1 MSFGNIIGGLL
12 QKGLASQSHDR
23 LRSGVGRAEA
33 GGGADRILQSLL
45 GGSAARGGSGGAG
58 ATGGGGLMDLA
69 RQFLTTEQVGGMSGA
84 KIGGLGALAGGLLG
98 GGLSGAAKGGAMA
111 VLGTVALKAW
121 REHQAGAA
129 PGDTSISA
137 EPAPEELE
145 ALTDPRT
152 EKLVLQAMIAAAQ
165 VDGHVDER
173 ELDAILAQ
181 MTDGEATPDE
191 REAVREAVRRPV
203 DLQEIARGV
212 SRPEAAIEVYLG
224 ALLAVDIDTEAERA
238 WFRDLASA
246 LKLDRDVVARL
257 HRMTDAPMV

>member
-12 QKGLASQSHDR
+12 QKGLSGQTHDR
-23 LRSGVGRAEA
+23 LRTGAGRAEA

-45 GGSAARGGSGGAG
+45 GGSASQGSAG
-58 ATGGGGLMDLA
+58 SGGGLMDLA
-69 RQFLTTEQVGGMSGA
+69 RTFLTTEQVGGMSGA

-98 GGLSGAAKGGAMA
+98 GGLKGAAKGGAMA

-129 PGDTSISA
+129 PGDPKISA
-137 EPAPEELE
+137 EPAPEELA

-152 EKLVLQAMIAAAQ
+152 EKRVLQAMIGAAQ
-165 VDGHVDER
+165 VDGHVDEQ

-181 MTDGEATPDE
+181 MTDGEATPAE

-203 DLQEIARGV
+203 DLQEIAHGV
-212 SRPEAAIEVYLG
+212 SRPEAAVEIYLG

-238 WFRDLASA
+238 WFRDLAAA
-246 LKLDRDVVARL
+246 LHLERDVVTRL

>member
-23 LRSGVGRAEA
+23 LRTGVGRAEA

-45 GGSAARGGSGGAG
+45 GGGGASGGSAGGA
-58 ATGGGGLMDLA
+58 GGLMDLA
-69 RQFLTTEQVGGMSGA
+69 RDFLKTEQVGGMSGA

-98 GGLSGAAKGGAMA
+98 GGLKGAAKGGAMA

-129 PGDTSISA
+129 PGDPAVSA

-152 EKLVLQAMIAAAQ
+152 EKRVLQAMIAAAQ
-165 VDGHVDER
+165 VDGHVDEQ

-191 REAVREAVRRPV
+191 RAALREAVRRPIDV
-203 DLQEIARGV
+203 QEIARGV
-212 SRPEAAIEVYLG
+212 SRPEVAVEIYLG

-238 WFRDLASA
+238 WFRELAAA
-246 LKLDRDVVARL
+246 LRLDREAVARL
-257 HRMTDAPMV
+257 HRMTDAPPV